1 MIWDLDTNRTRVAL
15 GGLLFLLSILSP
27 AAGQSRTSRFD
38 GIVTEAARDY
48 RVPAQLIHS
57 IIRAESDYDPNA
69 ISHKGAIGLMQLMPA
84 TARQYGV
91 QNPFD
96 PVQNIR
102 GGVRYIKDLMRLYD
116 KKTNLVL
123 AAYNAG
129 QQAVRKY
136 GGIPPYRETINYIDK
151 IKKTYKKTYIS
162 TGTDIYKYVDEKGVL
177 VLTDNY
183 LEYKQHLAR
192 QKNKKKLESK
202 DSP

>member
-1 MIWDLDTNRTRVAL
+1 MRKDADTKRTRL
-15 GGLLFLLSILSP
+15 LTGGLVLLTMALSL
-27 AAGQSRTSRFD
+27 AAAQSRTIRFD
-38 GIVTEAARDY
+38 GIVRSTAREHG
-48 RVPAQLIHS
+48 VPAQLIHS
-57 IIRAESDYDPNA
+57 IIKAESDYDPGA

-96 PVQNIR
+96 PAQNIQ

-116 KKTNLVL
+116 KKTALVL

-129 QQAVRKY
+129 QEAVRKY

-151 IKKTYKKTYIS
+151 IKRTYKKAYIS
-162 TGTDIYKYVDEKGVL
+162 SGTEIYKYVDEKGIL

-202 DSP
+202 DSL

>member
-1 MIWDLDTNRTRVAL
+1 MNPDANRMHVL
-15 GGLLFLLSILSP
+15 FWGPLFFLLTLSLT
-27 AAGQSRTSRFD
+27 AGQNGSSRYN
-38 GIVTEAARDY
+38 GIVTETAREFG
-48 RVPAQLIHS
+48 VPAQLIHS

-69 ISHKGAIGLMQLMPA
+69 VSHKGAVGLMQLMPA

-91 QNPFD
+91 TNPFD
-96 PVQNIR
+96 PIQNIR

-116 KKTNLVL
+116 KRTNLVL

-129 QQAVRKY
+129 QEAVRKY

-151 IKKTYKKTYIS
+151 IKRTYKKSYIS
-162 TGTDIYKYVDEKGVL
+162 TGTEIYKYVDEKGVP
-177 VLTDNY
+177 VLTNNY

-192 QKNKKKLESK
+192 QKNKKKLGSK